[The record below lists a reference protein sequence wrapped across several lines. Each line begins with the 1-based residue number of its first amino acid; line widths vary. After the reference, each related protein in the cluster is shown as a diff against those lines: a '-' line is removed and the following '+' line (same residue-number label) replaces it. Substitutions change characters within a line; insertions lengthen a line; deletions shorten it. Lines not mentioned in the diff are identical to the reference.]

1 LDVQFDVAARPCDA
15 NARKPGAE
23 MLNIALVLI
32 AASVL
37 VFMYSPRVAKSRAWQ
52 ATLTP
57 LSSIIGSGFL
67 IIAPLL
73 ASVVGV
79 YSPIAVTGIVV
90 LAYAIGGVIRFNILH
105 AEPLLHERR
114 AHPFI
119 YRIDLFA
126 NAVLSF
132 AYVTA
137 VAFYLS
143 LLSSFL
149 LTYLGFGD
157 SPSLERAL
165 TTTII
170 VFIATTGYLRG
181 LGGLEKLE
189 AYSMSV
195 QLSIVVALL
204 IGVMIYDYNFVQSG
218 RSLIFDVQERDWM
231 TKAFILAGIL
241 LVVQGF
247 ETSRFL
253 GEKYSAELRVRTMR
267 RAQLISG
274 GLYIVSVIV
283 LLPIVQELDLER
295 IRIAEIVAATG
306 LAAAVLPLMLIVA
319 AIMSQFSAAVADTVG
334 AGSLASESSRGRL
347 TTNRGYLVVSFMAI
361 VLIWSA
367 NLLEIISYA
376 SRAFALYYLMQCFVA
391 IIASYYH
398 CERKVFCWHI
408 AKYSVLTVVLAFV
421 VLFAIPAE

>member
-1 LDVQFDVAARPCDA
+1 
-15 NARKPGAE
+15 
-23 MLNIALVLI
+23 MLNTALVLI
-32 AASVL
+32 SVSVL
-37 VFMYSPRVAKSRAWQ
+37 VFMFSPRVARSRAWQ

-79 YSPIAVTGIVV
+79 LSPVAVTGIVV

-105 AEPLLHERR
+105 AEPLLHERHD
-114 AHPFI
+114 HPFI
-119 YRIDLFA
+119 YRIDLVA
-126 NAVLSF
+126 NAALSF

-149 LTYLGFGD
+149 LTYLGIGD
-157 SPSLERAL
+157 SPNLERAL

-204 IGVMIYDYNFVQSG
+204 IGVMIYDYNFMQSG
-218 RSLIFDVQERDWM
+218 RSLVFDVQERDWM
-231 TKAFILAGIL
+231 TKVFILAGIL

-253 GEKYSAELRVRTMR
+253 GEKYSPQLRVRTMR

-283 LLPIVQELDLER
+283 LLPIVQELDLEH

-319 AIMSQFSAAVADTVG
+319 AVMSQFSAAVADTVG
-334 AGSLASESSRGRL
+334 AGSLASESSRGKL
-347 TTNRGYLVVSFMAI
+347 TTNRGYIVVSFMAI
-361 VLIWSA
+361 VLVWSA
-367 NLLEIISYA
+367 NLLEIISFA
-376 SRAFALYYLMQCFVA
+376 SRAFALYYLLQCFVA
-391 IIASYYH
+391 IIASYHH
-398 CERKVFCWHI
+398 CERRVFCLHT
-408 AKYSVLTVVLAFV
+408 AKHSVLAGILAFV